1 LIVGCKKWEM
11 IIFLMYSREHFVV
24 NFVRMDFPIIKVK
37 ERR

>member
-1 LIVGCKKWEM
+1 M

-24 NFVRMDFPIIKVK
+24 NGPYDFPIIKVK